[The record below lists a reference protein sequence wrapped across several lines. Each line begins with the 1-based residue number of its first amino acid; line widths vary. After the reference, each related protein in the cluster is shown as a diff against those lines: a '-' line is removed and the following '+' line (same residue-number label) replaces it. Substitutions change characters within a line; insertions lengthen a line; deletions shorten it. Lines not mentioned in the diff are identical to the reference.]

1 MGAACAA
8 PNSSR
13 FEGAGVAPRD
23 SAPARATE
31 PSPAAVG
38 DGATA
43 TAGAPAAAAAAAGSE
58 LAVARSVRALAA
70 DADVVPSR
78 GESVAT
84 DPVRA
89 RGSDAIIPGGFGGLP
104 VRSHAGG
111 SRLTHAGSTLR
122 EDAVGRAGIARASLD
137 GGAATGARAVLPSVR
152 AGGFAAFD
160 AAVPETRASSDPT
173 EVCAAS
179 VDERG
184 IAGASA
190 PASCAFEPD
199 AAAATRAGGES
210 TAAALG
216 GDATGVDAEPTARSA
231 PEGADAAAVG
241 TSERGADGF
250 SAAATPN
257 SGVGSRSA
265 IERSVGVRAP
275 PSWGAQCCASSVRPT
290 RSAICQV
297 MAPNAASATSAA
309 SAACLRGGDPAVL
322 RRSWS
327 CRPSEHARRRLSPR
341 RRPSAP

>member
-23 SAPARATE
+23 SAPARATG

-43 TAGAPAAAAAAAGSE
+43 TAGAAAAAGSE

-89 RGSDAIIPGGFGGLP
+89 RGSAAIIPGGFGGLP

-122 EDAVGRAGIARASLD
+122 GGTGGRAGIARASLD

-160 AAVPETRASSDPT
+160 AADP
-173 EVCAAS
+173 
-179 VDERG
+179 RN
-184 IAGASA
+184 
-190 PASCAFEPD
+190 P
-199 AAAATRAGGES
+199 R
-210 TAAALG
+210 
-216 GDATGVDAEPTARSA
+216 
-231 PEGADAAAVG
+231 
-241 TSERGADGF
+241 
-250 SAAATPN
+250 
-257 SGVGSRSA
+257 
-265 IERSVGVRAP
+265 IE
-275 PSWGAQCCASSVRPT
+275 
-290 RSAICQV
+290 
-297 MAPNAASATSAA
+297 
-309 SAACLRGGDPAVL
+309 
-322 RRSWS
+322 
-327 CRPSEHARRRLSPR
+327 
-341 RRPSAP
+341 